1 METQIHDDVLLA
13 PSIMINIGT
22 NVGPVMTNTASVF
35 THIRA
40 HIIQTT
46 HHTNNVQ
53 QFGAKGDVQ
62 IRRSPD
68 GFLVVPEHLLF
79 GSKTFA
85 EKTEEFIGE
94 RKPSERCMF
103 GCMRRVSY

>member
-40 HIIQTT
+40 HIIQT
-46 HHTNNVQ
+46 NVR

-68 GFLVVPEHLLF
+68 GLLVFPEHVLF
-79 GSKTFA
+79 GSKTLA
-85 EKTEEFIGE
+85 EKIGE
-94 RKPSERCMF
+94 RKTS
-103 GCMRRVSY
+103 